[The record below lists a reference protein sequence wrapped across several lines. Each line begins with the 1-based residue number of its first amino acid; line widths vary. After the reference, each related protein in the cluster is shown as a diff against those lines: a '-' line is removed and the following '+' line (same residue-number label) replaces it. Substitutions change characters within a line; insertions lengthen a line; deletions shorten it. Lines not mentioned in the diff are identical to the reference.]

1 MATTTPNFGWSVP
14 TSTDLVKDGAT
25 AIETLGDS
33 VDASMGDLLGG
44 TSGQML
50 VKNSNTN
57 MDFIWQ
63 TPNVGDITEVQ
74 AGTGISVASGTGPI
88 PVITNTATTTIDA
101 EGDLLVGDAADALQ
115 RLAIGSNT
123 HVLTVDTSVDGKIK
137 WAAPAAGGG
146 FTLIQDQ
153 QASASSAINFT
164 SIAGT
169 YKHLLLTWEGLGS
182 TTDSSTAFSVRYN
195 SDSGS
200 NYVNRAISFIGT
212 TATASA
218 SADTSVGFGKF
229 IGQGF
234 QGAGTTDRSRGY
246 LWVYNYASTTRFKS
260 CVGSSSYNDQGLGE
274 YYLPTLL
281 TTYISTSA
289 ITDLNIVRL
298 AGTGNITNNANTSI
312 RLYGV
317 S

>member
-33 VDASMGDLLGG
+33 IDASMGDLLGG

-137 WAAPAAGGG
+137 WAAPSGGLTLITRQTVSNAADTGSSFASVFTSTYDTYLVIIEGGGSSLNMLHMQLKNAGGNVTSSDYYG
-146 FTLIQDQ
+146 NSAYALYN
-153 QASASSAINFT
+153 ASSFSFNNTNAAAAYN
-164 SIAGT
+164 
-169 YKHLLLTWEGLGS
+169 LLG
-182 TTDSSTAFSVRYN
+182 
-195 SDSGS
+195 
-200 NYVNRAISFIGT
+200 AISADSR
-212 TATASA
+212 ATIWINGVGNASERATWSGNGFEGNNNRIYTFAGEITISDTFTGLNFKMA
-218 SADTSVGFGKF
+218 S
-229 IGQGF
+229 
-234 QGAGTTDRSRGY
+234 
-246 LWVYNYASTTRFKS
+246 
-260 CVGSSSYNDQGLGE
+260 
-274 YYLPTLL
+274 
-281 TTYISTSA
+281 
-289 ITDLNIVRL
+289 
-298 AGTGNITNNANTSI
+298 GNITLTAAI
-312 RLYGV
+312 YGLAK
-317 S
+317 